1 MVCNWFQEILC
12 GCIHSSWLLRT
23 AGVFLGVH
31 FSIDRALK
39 LWFIDVLRGL
49 KTVKQIQQ
57 VLVRCSATKKLYTD
71 VQGTAMRVQDEERTA
86 EDAVMECHLL
96 PTAQIQ

>member
-1 MVCNWFQEILC
+1 M
-12 GCIHSSWLLRT
+12 WLYS
-23 AGVFLGVH
+23 FLLAFKDCWCFPWSAFFH
-31 FSIDRALK
+31 RALK

-86 EDAVMECHLL
+86 EDAVMECH
-96 PTAQIQ
+96 TNSTNTIK